1 MEVILTKTTQ
11 ITGFNNAG
19 LNILT
24 EDPLLWLDWE
34 KPLPYFPHIV
44 SQI

>member
-11 ITGFNNAG
+11 IIGFNNVG

-34 KPLPYFPHIV
+34 KALPYLPHIV